1 MILAATDCRLAG
13 RYRLCRWLAAG
24 GMGQV
29 WQAVDEVL
37 DRPVAVKLLRDEYA
51 HDPSF
56 VTRLRAEACHGAA
69 VTHPGVASVFDYGE
83 VTTTERAAPTP
94 FLVMELVAGEPLSSL
109 LAREGRLGLDRSLDI
124 VGQAALAVGAAH
136 RAGLVHRDIKP
147 ANLLVGPDGTVKVT
161 DFGVAQPLG
170 EGQNDPGELML
181 GTAGYLS
188 PEQASGQPATAASD
202 LYALGVVAYECLAGR
217 RPFTGEHPI
226 AVALAHLLQP
236 PPPLPEEVPVVV
248 RALVAQAMA
257 KQPTRRPP
265 DAASFGHQL
274 LALREALG
282 TPPAGRR
289 RLRLVSPPAGRTSRP
304 IGNDSRSWVSGAGTG
319 CRPQQAGCLAPTRL
333 LLSCCAGLDLAGP
346 RQRTHRGHLHRSQ
359 LWWVIVRRPAPP
371 SVPG

>member
-1 MILAATDCRLAG
+1 MVLAGTDCHLAG

-29 WQAVDEVL
+29 WQAIDEVL
-37 DRPVAVKLLRDEYA
+37 GRPVAVKLLRDEYA

-56 VTRLRAEACHGAA
+56 VRRLRAEARHAAA

-83 VTTTERAAPTP
+83 VTTADGSQPTA

-109 LAREGRLGLDRSLDI
+109 LARNGRLGLNQSLEI
-124 VGQAALAVGAAH
+124 VGQAALAAGAAH
-136 RAGLVHRDIKP
+136 RVGLVHRDIKP

-170 EGQNDPGELML
+170 QGQDDQGELML

-188 PEQASGQPATAASD
+188 PEQASGQPATPASD

-236 PPPLPEEVPVVV
+236 PPPLPEEVPEQV

-265 DAASFGHQL
+265 DASSFGHQL
-274 LALREALG
+274 LSLRNGLG
-282 TPPAGRR
+282 TPELDADGPAWRCLQQGRAVDR
-289 RLRLVSPPAGRTSRP
+289 AATTADLRSPQPGRVDDLSRP
-304 IGNDSRSWVSGAGTG
+304 A
-319 CRPQQAGCLAPTRL
+319 A
-333 LLSCCAGLDLAGP
+333 
-346 RQRTHRGHLHRSQ
+346 
-359 LWWVIVRRPAPP
+359 
-371 SVPG
+371 